1 MTGNLNHII
10 DQVVKDKGVN
20 RDVLIEALES
30 AVLSAANR
38 KYRNTRDLEAHYNPE
53 IGEVEVFEFV
63 TVVEEVEDS
72 YKQINLEEARE
83 ADPDLILL
91 DLCLPH
97 MSGWEVMKGLQTL
110 AAQAEIPVVIMSALS
125 STDFGPAAWAMGC
138 TMYLQKPFDADD
150 LLLVVNRVLRPR
162 GRCATA

>member
-1 MTGNLNHII
+1 M
-10 DQVVKDKGVN
+10 VN
-20 RDVLIEALES
+20 QIL
-30 AVLSAANR
+30 
-38 KYRNTRDLEAHYNPE
+38 
-53 IGEVEVFEFV
+53 
-63 TVVEEVEDS
+63 VVEDNREMRTFCELLLSSEGYEVATAEDGIQAIQS
-72 YKQINLEEARE
+72 VRQER
-83 ADPDLILL
+83 PDLILL

-110 AAQAEIPVVIMSALS
+110 AAQVEIPVVIMSALS